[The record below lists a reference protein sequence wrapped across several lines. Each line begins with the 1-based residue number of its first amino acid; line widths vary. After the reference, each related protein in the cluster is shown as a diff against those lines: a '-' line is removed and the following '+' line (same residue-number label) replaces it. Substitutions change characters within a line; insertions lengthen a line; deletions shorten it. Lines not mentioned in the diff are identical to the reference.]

1 MTRAKADS
9 LADYLIESTD
19 QHAAPALLHDRVAE
33 VALAYGLAINVNY
46 AQEIVEPL
54 LDAVRAR
61 LLNDRNAAESDG
73 VPWHIELYGSEDE
86 WIRGASFNDE
96 SLNPIEK
103 NIRARRAYS
112 ATVLTEL
119 QALSAFEF
127 ERACTTI
134 LAYLGCENAHTSPS
148 RDDGG
153 IDFYGQL
160 ALKGRL
166 NTALPLGGIDHQV
179 NVWLIGQAKHYPTRA
194 IQTAVILELVGSV
207 ELART
212 KGAIHSWHGLE
223 LRPFDAAVMLVF
235 TTGWFSSGSLSLL
248 SQSGVLS
255 MNGKQLAAFL
265 CDAGIGFSD
274 QPALFDA
281 AAFRDELLG

>member
-1 MTRAKADS
+1 MTRAEAGS

-19 QHAAPALLHDRVAE
+19 RHAAPALLHDRTAE
-33 VALAYGLAINVNY
+33 AALACGLAPSLDY

-54 LDAVRAR
+54 LDTVRAR
-61 LLNDRNAAESDG
+61 LLSDRNSAESNG

-96 SLNPIEK
+96 SLNPVEMAV
-103 NIRARRAYS
+103 RARRAYS
-112 ATVLTEL
+112 ATALTEL
-119 QALSAFEF
+119 RGLSAFEF

-134 LAYLGCENAHTSPS
+134 LTRLGCENAHTSPQ

-160 ALKGRL
+160 SLKGRL
-166 NTALPLGGIDHQV
+166 NTALPLGGIDRQA

-194 IQTAVILELVGSV
+194 IQTSVIRELVGSV

-223 LRPFDAAVMLVF
+223 LRPFDATVMLVF
-235 TTGWFSSGSLSLL
+235 TTGWFSSGSISLL

-255 MNGKQLAAFL
+255 MNGEQLATFL
-265 CDAGIGFSD
+265 CDAGVGFIDSHTS
-274 QPALFDA
+274 FDL
-281 AAFRDELLG
+281 AAFRAQLLN